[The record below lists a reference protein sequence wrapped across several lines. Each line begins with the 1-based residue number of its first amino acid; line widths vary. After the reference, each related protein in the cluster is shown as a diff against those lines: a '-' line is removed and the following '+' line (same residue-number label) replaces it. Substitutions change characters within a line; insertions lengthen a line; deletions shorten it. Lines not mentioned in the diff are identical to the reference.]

1 MKTAAERLEI
11 NHRGSNCK
19 MRKGSL
25 EMRFKAAQHLNNN
38 TGAAWVAY
46 SVECLT
52 LDFTRS

>member
-1 MKTAAERLEI
+1 MKTAAEMLEI
-11 NHRGSNCK
+11 NHHGSNCK

-25 EMRFKAAQHLNNN
+25 EMTFKAAQHLNNN
-38 TGAAWVAY
+38 PGAAWVAY